1 MRRTQAN
8 RYAIASVVVAALLI
22 IAVLGVYLRRSRQAA
37 EAKKNSPPSV
47 PSSIERSSE
56 GFTYTSYGN
65 QNAPGSRDHVVFV
78 VHASSATTFKGAP
91 NASSLKD
98 AEKNVLLNVQ
108 GTVYGRNEDRNDN
121 IHTNSCDFYQQES
134 DKNSN
139 TKSQKSSDRG
149 NMICSGE
156 VLMDLQSAKDAKRVA
171 SAQPSGVSD
180 PRIIH
185 VVTKGVMF
193 DIGSAD
199 GHTDQRVDFQFSGG
213 KGTAI
218 GAEYNGDD
226 GTLQLLHDVHL
237 FLNAT
242 PPQSAKNQ
250 SKTSSAPIPVDV
262 VGSSLIFRRE
272 AKTAILHGPV
282 IVTQVTAAPSANA
295 AVNGAAAARTGSH
308 ILHASLL
315 TVDMDEL
322 LRAKKLTADGDTK
335 SRPNLVFDSPKGAG
349 TITADK
355 FVTDLDVD
363 GTAKHFSAQGNVQG
377 DFTSAKSGETDH
389 LSAARVDADMVPK
402 INQPRLVTATGGVKM
417 NSSREG
423 RTRSLETASAEI
435 NFVPGVPS
443 HPGAPPSY
451 HADRARTL
459 APATMITREPVAG
472 SNQPTVTRA
481 SGQQMEVG
489 FDERNRMKRLLA
501 HNGTQL
507 DRDIPGKPHQSST
520 SQELAADF
528 DPKGQWT
535 AVDQSGTVHFQ
546 SADRSGQAAKSRV
559 DRATNVET
567 LTGSAEASDA
577 ASHTTADTIVFNQT
591 TNEIR
596 ADGHVVTTYRKPAD
610 GATASAMTIGTP
622 LSLGPDPA
630 NITSEHL
637 VGNSLNGH
645 AVYTGHARMWQGD
658 STMEADEI
666 ELDRDSRQ
674 LDARGNV
681 RAVFIQVGAS
691 PVQKPAAAP
700 PPHPP
705 QHPPQHPAANPK
717 GTAKPPA
724 NNAKPPAS
732 TTSTSKQTQAPAPSG
747 PDVIRLRAATLTYW
761 DAKSQAHMEG
771 GCTAESRDGTITGQA
786 CDLFFAPSTKPEGSA
801 PTSQTAAKAPSGTPQ
816 AAPGTTQR
824 LDHAVFIGNVVVHSE
839 DRRAVG
845 ERGEYDSASSKF
857 VISGG
862 KPTLY
867 DGSGTSTTGRQLTF
881 LIADDTILVE
891 SEEGTRTLT
900 RYQVK
905 K

>member
-8 RYAIASVVVAALLI
+8 RYAIASVVVAALLV

-149 NMICSGE
+149 SMICSGE
-156 VLMDLQSAKDAKRVA
+156 VLMDLQSAKDAKRAA
-171 SAQPSGVSD
+171 SAQQGGVSD

-193 DIGSAD
+193 EIGSAD

-322 LRAKKLTADGDTK
+322 LRAKKLTADGDAK

-489 FDERNRMKRLLA
+489 FDERNRMRRLLA

-520 SQELAADF
+520 SQELVADF

-535 AVDQSGTVHFQ
+535 AVDQSGNVHFQ
-546 SADRSGQAAKSRV
+546 SADRSGQAAKSHV

-732 TTSTSKQTQAPAPSG
+732 TTSTSKQTQAPAPIG

-771 GCTAESRDGTITGQA
+771 GCTAESRDGTITGQS
-786 CDLFFAPSTKPEGSA
+786 CDLFFAPSTKPETTAST
-801 PTSQTAAKAPSGTPQ
+801 PQTAAKAPAGTPQ
-816 AAPGTTQR
+816 TAPGATQR
-824 LDHAVFIGNVVVHSE
+824 LDHAIFIGNVVVHSE